1 MPDGM
6 RIRKKEKGEGG
17 EGREEKSKLKENGNF
32 VYFDKLQNVF
42 VQIAKSICPNIHI
55 FNIFRGAKL

>member
-17 EGREEKSKLKENGNF
+17 EGREEKSKLKEKGNF
-32 VYFDKLQNVF
+32 VYLDKLRNVF
-42 VQIAKSICPNIHI
+42 VQIAKCICPN
-55 FNIFRGAKL
+55 LLMY